1 MTQDQ
6 IDRMLPLGALKGAL
20 LAIGLLTLLG
30 WSASTAVTD
39 AHAQDAPRL
48 ASLEIWVWPEYDQP
62 AALVFLRGELAA
74 DVALPAE
81 VPLHIPASSGGPSA
95 VASAT
100 TENGALAN
108 AAYELTEADDSLLLA
123 VTTPDPFFHV
133 EFYDTLATDSPDR
146 EYTYVWPGDVA
157 VDELSVRV
165 QEPAAAAELTVEPDL
180 GPGTIEPDGLV
191 YQSAQMGAF
200 EAGSSLSIEVRY
212 RKTDPRTSLDI
223 LSPETAPDSDGG
235 LPSWLLPLALA
246 AAGVVLAGAF
256 VYWRS
261 QRQPALAGGGPAAGS
276 RRKGERARRPG
287 RGAASQAFCTQCGN
301 RLKADDRFCSQ
312 CGNEVG

>member
-1 MTQDQ
+1 MTQDR
-6 IDRMLPLGALKGAL
+6 IDRMLPARAVKGAL
-20 LAIGLLTLLG
+20 LAVGLLTLLG
-30 WSASTAVTD
+30 WTASAAVTR

-48 ASLEIWVWPEYDQP
+48 ASLEIGVWPEYDQP
-62 AALVFLRGELAA
+62 AALVILRGELAA

-95 VASAT
+95 VASAAS
-100 TENGALAN
+100 EGGALVN
-108 AAYELTEADDSLLLA
+108 AAYELTEADDSLLLT

-133 EFYDTLATDSPDR
+133 EFYDPLPTDSPDR

-157 VDELSVRV
+157 VDELTVRV
-165 QEPAAAAELTVEPDL
+165 QEPAAAAELTVEPDI

-191 YQSAQMGAF
+191 YHSAQLGAF
-200 EAGSSLSIEVRY
+200 EAGSTQSVEVRY

-223 LSPETAPDSDGG
+223 LSPAAEPDSDGG
-235 LPSWLLPLALA
+235 LPSWLLPAALA

-261 QRQPALAGGGPAAGS
+261 RRQPALAGGGPAAGP

-287 RGAASQAFCTQCGN
+287 RGAAPQAFCTQCGN
-301 RLKADDRFCSQ
+301 RLNPDDRFCSQ